1 MLNFASALIN
11 ANYSLSTFSYQLNHK
26 NKPSLCSLNTHVYKN
41 IQKVQD

>member
-26 NKPSLCSLNTHVYKN
+26 NTTKLVLIKYTC
-41 IQKVQD
+41 I